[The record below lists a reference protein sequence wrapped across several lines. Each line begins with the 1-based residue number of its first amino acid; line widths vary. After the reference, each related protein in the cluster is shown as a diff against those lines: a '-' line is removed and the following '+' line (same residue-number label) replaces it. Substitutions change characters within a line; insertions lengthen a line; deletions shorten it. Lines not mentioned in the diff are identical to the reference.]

1 MLIYVLMICFL
12 PLPVCCSHVLDLL
25 VILVYEA
32 NSSGSHWAV
41 QSASVFY
48 PGTLKT
54 DFVNRNYGSG
64 YSLLIVYAG
73 CSLQSHIYD
82 SSAKV
87 RMTPLVQIV
96 SAVLLKVSAYGNLLN
111 KCLGLGHMVKKGI

>member
-1 MLIYVLMICFL
+1 MICFL
-12 PLPVCCSHVLDLL
+12 PLPVCCSRVHDLL
-25 VILVYEA
+25 VILVYDA
-32 NSSGSHWAV
+32 NSSGSHWVV
-41 QSASVFY
+41 QPASVFY

-87 RMTPLVQIV
+87 RITPLVRTV
-96 SAVLLKVSAYGNLLN
+96 PVGLLKVSAYGNLWN